1 MISEIFE
8 EKWDWEKLAKY
19 ALYGRGK
26 RWAIAQLKLV
36 DSGKKT
42 IEQVLKLA
50 RRKPNGYK
58 RPDHQIFIGK
68 KGTRYTPERIILAL
82 EKKGRYL
89 SLESARNRI
98 YRANLDPT
106 RESMLMEPVGSRK
119 LKQPIRERITSRQ
132 QQNQK
137 DLDDMYY
144 GVRSSNEVLGREVKW
159 R

>member
-1 MISEIFE
+1 M
-8 EKWDWEKLAKY
+8 
-19 ALYGRGK
+19 
-26 RWAIAQLKLV
+26 KLV
-36 DSGKKT
+36 ESGKKT

-58 RPDHQIFIGK
+58 RPEHQIFTGK
-68 KGTRYTPERIILAL
+68 RGRRYTPERIVLAL
-82 EKKGRYL
+82 EKIGCTL
-89 SLESARNRI
+89 SLEAARNRI
-98 YRANLDPT
+98 YRAKLDPT
-106 RESMLMEPVGSRK
+106 RENMLMEPVGSAY

-144 GVRSSNEVLGREVKW
+144 GVRSPNEVLGRGVKW